1 MKRFIISLLA
11 VLLVLTLA
19 SCKSTSGPTAT
30 QVTPSPSPIAT
41 PSPTPSATPIATP
54 TPTPIATLSPTPSAT
69 PTATTPLPSKIS
81 PEAAKSILDTDHS
94 AVFVDVRPKTD
105 YDKEHIPGA
114 ISIPSEELQ
123 DRYSEIPTAAQI
135 IVYAECL
142 H

>member
-1 MKRFIISLLA
+1 MRLCVTVLDQIFVKQAERLLFLGLVAMLLA
-11 VLLVLTLA
+11 VGCSQTH
-19 SCKSTSGPTAT
+19 PN
-30 QVTPSPSPIAT
+30 
-41 PSPTPSATPIATP
+41 TPSATPTESPTPIATP
-54 TPTPIATLSPTPSAT
+54 TPTPSAT

-81 PEAAKSILDTDHS
+81 PSAAKSILDNDQT

-123 DRYSEIPTAAQI
+123 GRYNQIPTAAQI

>member
-1 MKRFIISLLA
+1 MKRYLIGLLA
-11 VLLVLTLA
+11 VLLVLTIA
-19 SCKSTSGPTAT
+19 GCNSTSGPTAT
-30 QVTPSPSPIAT
+30 PITSVPS
-41 PSPTPSATPIATP
+41 
-54 TPTPIATLSPTPSAT
+54 PIATLSPTPSAT
-69 PTATTPLPSKIS
+69 PSPTPIPTTPAPSKIS

-123 DRYSEIPTAAQI
+123 DRYSEILAESQI

-142 H
+142 R